1 MLCRRCRGLLVQDTF
16 GEWNAET
23 NSLNM
28 ATRCI
33 SCGCIEDALIRTNH
47 RRSLE
52 RRQASQRRIIRKGEV
67 VGSTRDSHVPLS
79 MR

>member
-1 MLCRRCRGLLVQDTF
+1 MICRRCRGLLVQNTF

-33 SCGCIEDALIRTNH
+33 SCGCIEDAVVRANRLQSVGITRGIL
-47 RRSLE
+47 RRKH
-52 RRQASQRRIIRKGEV
+52 ASQAPV
-67 VGSTRDSHVPLS
+67 S